1 MKAEIERQYT
11 VEGHGVISLI
21 YVGYGKRI
29 VVKSTPKGHGIE
41 LAWFSIDSKE
51 AKRTGIHIKEAE
63 RRFREYESDLLLE
76 HSLRNRYVLE
86 SIGETGTALFQRPR
100 R

>member
-51 AKRTGIHIKEAE
+51 AKR
-63 RRFREYESDLLLE
+63 RFREYEADLLLE